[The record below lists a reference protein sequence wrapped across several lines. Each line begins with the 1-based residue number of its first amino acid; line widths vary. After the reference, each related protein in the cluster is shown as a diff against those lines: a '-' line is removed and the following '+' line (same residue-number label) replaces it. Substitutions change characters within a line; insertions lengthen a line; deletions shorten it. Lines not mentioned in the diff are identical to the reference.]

1 MSTAE
6 KLTTA
11 DELLRLPR
19 GQFRYELVKGELH
32 TMSPAGFEHGVIAQG
47 IGTRLGM
54 YVRDH
59 DLGLVAGAETGFL
72 IDRDPD
78 TVLAPDAAFI
88 RQARLDEIG
97 LPKSFFPEAPTL
109 VVEVASPGD
118 TIEEVDTKIR
128 RWLSAGA
135 ELAWV
140 VNPSGRTV
148 TIYRALDDIQVLTE
162 KDTLSG
168 DSVVPGFE
176 CRVADLFTGLK

>member
-6 KLTTA
+6 RLTTA
-11 DELLRLPR
+11 EELLRLPDD
-19 GQFRYELVKGELH
+19 GHRYDLVEGELRM
-32 TMSPAGFEHGVIAQG
+32 MSPAGGPHGFI
-47 IGTRLGM
+47 IGNISAILGH
-54 YVRDH
+54 YILQNK
-59 DLGLVAGAETGFL
+59 LGLTAGAETGFL
-72 IDRDPD
+72 IDCDPD

-88 RQARLDEIG
+88 RQTRLDEIG
-97 LPKSFFPEAPTL
+97 IPKAFFPEAPAL
-109 VVEVASPGD
+109 VVEVASPSD

-128 RWLSAGA
+128 RWLAAGT

-176 CRVADLFTGLK
+176 CKVAELFLGLK